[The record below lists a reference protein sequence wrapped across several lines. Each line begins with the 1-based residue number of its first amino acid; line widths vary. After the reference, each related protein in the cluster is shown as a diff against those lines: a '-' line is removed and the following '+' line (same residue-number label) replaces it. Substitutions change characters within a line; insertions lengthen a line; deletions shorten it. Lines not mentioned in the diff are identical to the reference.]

1 MNLPNKLTIFR
12 IILSIIIIIL
22 LLFPFHTIGFE
33 FPRYIVSS
41 IYVDS
46 RYIISGVLFI
56 IASLTDF
63 LDGYIARKYNL
74 ITDFGKMMD
83 SIADK
88 ILVNSVLIILSSAGF
103 INPIIT
109 VIIIVRD
116 SITNAI
122 KMVAGNK
129 GQVVAAIGTGKIKAA
144 CLMIGIVL
152 TLFYNLPFEIYN
164 LNVAEFWL
172 IFATVLYIISLMQYY
187 QMNKKDIFEQK
198 QKLKILTLW
207 EIFLLFR

>member
-1 MNLPNKLTIFR
+1 MNLPNKLTMFR
-12 IILSIIIIIL
+12 IILSILIIII
-22 LLFPFHTIGFE
+22 LLFPFHTIGLE
-33 FPRYIVSS
+33 FPRYLISS

-46 RYIISGVLFI
+46 RYLISGILFI
-56 IASLTDF
+56 LASLTDF

-74 ITDFGKMMD
+74 VTDFGKMMD

-109 VIIIVRD
+109 VIIIIRD

-129 GQVVAAIGTGKIKAA
+129 GQVVAAISTGKIKAA
-144 CLMIGIVL
+144 CLMIGIIL
-152 TLFYNLPFEIYN
+152 TLFYNLPFELYN
-164 LNVAEFWL
+164 LNVAEFLL
-172 IFATVLYIISLMQYY
+172 IFATVLSIISLVQYY
-187 QMNKKDIFEQK
+187 SMNKKYLFEK
-198 QKLKILTLW
+198 K
-207 EIFLLFR
+207 